1 MGWLLLA
8 GRGVFYVPRRLAGF
22 NFPLAAPSSTA
33 KLGVFGE
40 DCLSEASSAA
50 RTSVALRPKDE
61 AAAGCRLLGLLS
73 FQAVKRK

>member
-50 RTSVALRPKDE
+50 AQFCE
-61 AAAGCRLLGLLS
+61 AAQEISGSGVS
-73 FQAVKRK
+73 FSWVTFFSGS